1 MIGSDFLN
9 KRRIGIACIFVTSMI
24 VADQISKQWVVQNIN
39 LYERISLIPS
49 FLYITYIQNT
59 GAGFSILEGFGVL
72 FFTLITLIASG
83 FIVYYYLKSEQLA
96 MRISLLMILA
106 GAWGNCLDRLL
117 YGYVRD
123 FIGVYILG
131 WPFPIFN
138 GADICITCGFILLI
152 IITFWEERKGKQRWK
167 ENK

>member
-1 MIGSDFLN
+1 
-9 KRRIGIACIFVTSMI
+9 MI
-24 VADQISKQWVVQNIN
+24 VADQISKQWIVQNVG
-39 LYERISLIPS
+39 LYERIVWIPS

-72 FFTLITLIASG
+72 FFTFITLVASL
-83 FIVYYYLKSEQLA
+83 FIVYYYFKSEQRA

-123 FIGVYILG
+123 FIGVYIFG

-152 IITFWEERKGKQRWK
+152 MITLWEERKEKQRWK